1 MVRDRK
7 GHNPVRSLRKAKCFS
22 VEHTDFSEMLIT
34 FSLSKTHSALL
45 GSNPGRRPEN
55 EFPFMRLFMNF
66 FFSFHNFL
74 IYFAGEID
82 QGSAFRLDDPSK
94 NTMKETIKVT
104 SCYY

>member
-1 MVRDRK
+1 
-7 GHNPVRSLRKAKCFS
+7 
-22 VEHTDFSEMLIT
+22 
-34 FSLSKTHSALL
+34 
-45 GSNPGRRPEN
+45 
-55 EFPFMRLFMNF
+55 MNF

-104 SCYY
+104 SCYYQVQNIPQYFSQKFPSYIKNSHLSTLKYIYGDLKTH